1 MATTIKE
8 SFRQFSS
15 NLNITDKQVG
25 VVSNCRKNVVGKIG
39 KELSLHPDQPSKLIG
54 SYDRDTLTK
63 YLSEGDVDVMVVLHH
78 GDNEDWDNTDGV
90 KKALNKYKS
99 ILEEAYPKTACIIDR
114 NCVTMKL
121 AQFKLDVVPAFRY
134 TDGYYT
140 IPDTYRG
147 KWLKTDP
154 VRFAEEVTRINK
166 NMGGDFVPLIK
177 MVKAW
182 NRGFSKQLRSFHLEC
197 MMVNHYKNYSESY
210 TYDSMLSVFF
220 SKLPGY
226 LESATYDPVAGD
238 RVDLYLGNESL
249 GNKRADFVARAEKA
263 ATRAKEAY
271 DDEEEYPSVAIG
283 EWKELF
289 GEFFPVY
296 G

>member
-15 NLNITDKQVG
+15 NLNITDKQTE
-25 VVSNCRKNVVGKIG
+25 VVSTCRKNVVGKIG
-39 KELSLHPDQPSKLIG
+39 EKLSLHSDQPSKLIG

-78 GDNEDWDNTDGV
+78 GNNEDWDNDDGV
-90 KKALNKYKS
+90 KKALNKYKT
-99 ILEEAYPKTACIIDR
+99 ILEEAYPKTTCSIDR

-121 AQFKLDVVPAFRY
+121 SQFKLDVVPAFRY

-154 VRFAEEVTRINK
+154 VRFAEEITRINK
-166 NMGGDFVPLIK
+166 NMDGDFVPLIK
-177 MVKAW
+177 MIKAW
-182 NRGFSKQLRSFHLEC
+182 NREYKKRLRSFHLEC
-197 MMVNHYKNYSESY
+197 MVVNHYSDYSESY
-210 TYDSMLSVFF
+210 TYDSMLNVFF

-226 LESATYDPVAGD
+226 LKSATYDPVAGD
-238 RVDLYLGNESL
+238 RVDLYLDNESL
-249 GNKRADFVARAEKA
+249 GNKRTDFVARAEKA
-263 ATRAKEAY
+263 AAQAKEAY
-271 DDEEEYPSVAIG
+271 EDEEEYPSVAIG

-289 GEFFPVY
+289 GEFFPTY